1 MARHLDPPW
10 RHMRW
15 LGIAFGWYDLAV
27 GASKCAKLDIQH
39 SCLWDSCCPTL
50 RQVHLIPQV
59 SFNWATRL
67 QEEYWILQVS
77 LLVLQ
82 AFCSLYLLG
91 LQKLVGG
98 EKLAVFRGPCIK
110 VAFKVTSTKTSKG
123 KKMTLQSTFGEALQ
137 MEDPKIIKTYFHVML
152 NWEPMVLGYC
162 RYPKFWALTEYWC
175 TIVSGS
181 CCSSIHT
188 SATCK
193 LPKHVFPHMFWSSV
207 KRFHKLWVSLSR
219 RRSPAQFWA
228 HQMVYDFA

>member
-1 MARHLDPPW
+1 MAPHALAGDSFYGMIW
-10 RHMRW
+10 
-15 LGIAFGWYDLAV
+15 LAV

-59 SFNWATRL
+59 SFNCATRL

-123 KKMTLQSTFGEALQ
+123 KKMTLQSTFWEALQ

-162 RYPKFWALTEYWC
+162 RYPKFWALTDKIDVRSSLEAAVA
-175 TIVSGS
+175 VSIPQRPANFQS
-181 CCSSIHT
+181 TSSPTWVCLKMLGI
-188 SATCK
+188 
-193 LPKHVFPHMFWSSV
+193 FPM
-207 KRFHKLWVSLSR
+207 K
-219 RRSPAQFWA
+219 
-228 HQMVYDFA
+228 